1 MAHIAVITSGLT
13 GILHSSFEVVS
24 RLQAEGN
31 RVTYLCPFDVR
42 TKVENK
48 GITYVQLPQI
58 NFHYWSAHNKLLLS
72 WPSRVIHYFKN
83 LKTRN
88 ALGKSTLKINEFQD
102 ALSAIA
108 PDSAII
114 DVELHELIYSA
125 HALGIPFNLLSPWF
139 PNIRTT
145 NVPPITSGIV
155 PGIGFRGS
163 EFGISMLWI
172 WNKVKASVKQGVSCF
187 MLKNYRRSVLKNYA
201 KELNIPSSSL
211 GRSSFPPLFHYKEW
225 PTLHMVLKEMD
236 FPQKDFSS
244 SIYVGPMVFNKRD
257 HSQEKA
263 DPELLNI
270 FESRRKGGRKIIYCS
285 VSTLDRGDDT
295 FVKKVIRAV
304 QNQQDWVLIISL
316 GGKLKITNFGN
327 VPENVYLKEWVPQL
341 QVLQNTDCSINH
353 AGINTINECIHFKVP
368 MLVYSGKR
376 HDQNGCAARV
386 TYHQIGLVGDKDLDT
401 NEHIK
406 NKINTLLTEPVY
418 LLRLKEMN
426 EKYELTKNRSLSH
439 LL

>member
-1 MAHIAVITSGLT
+1 M
-13 GILHSSFEVVS
+13 
-24 RLQAEGN
+24 
-31 RVTYLCPFDVR
+31 
-42 TKVENK
+42 
-48 GITYVQLPQI
+48 
-58 NFHYWSAHNKLLLS
+58 
-72 WPSRVIHYFKN
+72 
-83 LKTRN
+83 
-88 ALGKSTLKINEFQD
+88 
-102 ALSAIA
+102 
-108 PDSAII
+108 
-114 DVELHELIYSA
+114 
-125 HALGIPFNLLSPWF
+125 
-139 PNIRTT
+139 
-145 NVPPITSGIV
+145 
-155 PGIGFRGS
+155 
-163 EFGISMLWI
+163 
-172 WNKVKASVKQGVSCF
+172 
-187 MLKNYRRSVLKNYA
+187 
-201 KELNIPSSSL
+201 
-211 GRSSFPPLFHYKEW
+211 
-225 PTLHMVLKEMD
+225 
-236 FPQKDFSS
+236 
-244 SIYVGPMVFNKRD
+244 
-257 HSQEKA
+257 
-263 DPELLNI
+263 
-270 FESRRKGGRKIIYCS
+270 
-285 VSTLDRGDDT
+285 
-295 FVKKVIRAV
+295 KKVIRAV